1 MASKT
6 LSLSRRIALS
16 WRSMFP
22 GQGRHL
28 IGKDAAGNLYF
39 ERPDPNG
46 GWNPRRTVELANP
59 SLQYAN
65 YDEANLAVQWQAW
78 LRNTRPLPPTLEE
91 IERDEAR
98 KQLTITRA
106 KILDQEWEDRK
117 AELRLQKELDRRA
130 IMSGQLGQ
138 KQQQQQSSSSTTT
151 TTTPSSSTSTNA
163 AAAPAASNSTFV
175 DGERLPEIPEEEK
188 SAARKQIEE
197 REKARKA
204 GFKPQVQ
211 QGDTFEPETWSPSA
225 VRRR

>member
-1 MASKT
+1 MSAPKT
-6 LSLSRRIALS
+6 LTLSRRIALS

-22 GQGRHL
+22 GQGRTL
-28 IGKDAAGNLYF
+28 VGKDAAGNLYF

-46 GWNPRRTVELANP
+46 GWNPRRTVELADP

-78 LRNTRPLPPTLEE
+78 LRNTRRQPPTLEE
-91 IERDEAR
+91 IQRDDAR

-106 KILDQEWEDRK
+106 KILDQEWEERK

-138 KQQQQQSSSSTTT
+138 KLQSPSTTT
-151 TTTPSSSTSTNA
+151 STTGATPSGSTT
-163 AAAPAASNSTFV
+163 APGGTFI

-197 REKARKA
+197 REKARQS
-204 GFKPQVQ
+204 GFKSPVQ
-211 QGDTFEPETWSPSA
+211 QGDTFEPEAWSPAA